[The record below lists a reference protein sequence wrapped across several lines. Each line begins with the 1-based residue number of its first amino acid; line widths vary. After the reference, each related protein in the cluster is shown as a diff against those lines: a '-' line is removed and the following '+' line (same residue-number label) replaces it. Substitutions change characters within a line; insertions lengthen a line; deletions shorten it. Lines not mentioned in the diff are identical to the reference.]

1 MIRRPPISTRTDTLF
16 PYTTLFRSDGRH
28 ASRSRSSGR
37 GPSGARPRPGEPPAA
52 LSEAC
57 LTRGCRDRMPERS
70 VEGCQA
76 RPGGFAPLGEV
87 GDLAALYRS
96 RQPRYPRAKADRGLA
111 RPSAQVELDT
121 AL

>member
-57 LTRGCRDRMPERS
+57 LPRGCRDRMPERS

-87 GDLAALYRS
+87 GDLAALDRS
-96 RQPRYPRAKADRGLA
+96 LQARYPRTKPDLA
-111 RPSAQVELDT
+111 T
-121 AL
+121 APTRAPLHPEPPL